1 MCEKICCAQ
10 CCCVWSAISAV
21 ILVRFHKDIIAD
33 SKPAAGHIYGA
44 ATMYVFIGFI
54 SVATLYS
61 GKVFSKS
68 CDSQDSKPLLQRLND
83 DDDDDDDMV
92 LGEDDRKLS
101 ADDVAIL

>member
-1 MCEKICCAQ
+1 M
-10 CCCVWSAISAV
+10 
-21 ILVRFHKDIIAD
+21 LVFESDVNVRERCLNYITNTHT
-33 SKPAAGHIYGA
+33 HT

-61 GKVFSKS
+61 GQMFSKP

-83 DDDDDDDMV
+83 DDYDDGDMV
-92 LGEDDRKLS
+92 LGDDDRKLS

>member
-1 MCEKICCAQ
+1 M
-10 CCCVWSAISAV
+10 V
-21 ILVRFHKDIIAD
+21 IRVRVRINPHT
-33 SKPAAGHIYGA
+33 HTHT